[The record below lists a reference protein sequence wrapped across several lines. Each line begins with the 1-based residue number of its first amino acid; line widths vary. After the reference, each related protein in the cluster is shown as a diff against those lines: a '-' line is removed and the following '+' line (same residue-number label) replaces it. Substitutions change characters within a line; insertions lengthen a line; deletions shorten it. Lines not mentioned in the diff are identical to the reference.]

1 MRAVCVS
8 HVFASGGKSSDS
20 ERPLSI
26 GGTDLIDSAAFDRFQ
41 YTALGHL
48 HGPQQVGRPEVRYAG
63 SLLKYSF
70 SEATQKKG
78 AVLVDLDGDGKVSS
92 QFIPLTPHHD
102 VRILKGSFQDIM
114 EREDDRTGDYV
125 LARIDD
131 TEPVLDG
138 MARLRK
144 KYPNAMAM
152 EAPQRCVSASAG
164 DRDIDI
170 RETTE
175 AVLATSF
182 AAAMRPDQPLSEKET
197 GCLHQ
202 LWDALRKEEGGGIL

>member
-1 MRAVCVS
+1 
-8 HVFASGGKSSDS
+8 
-20 ERPLSI
+20 
-26 GGTDLIDSAAFDRFQ
+26 
-41 YTALGHL
+41 
-48 HGPQQVGRPEVRYAG
+48 
-63 SLLKYSF
+63 
-70 SEATQKKG
+70 
-78 AVLVDLDGDGKVSS
+78 
-92 QFIPLTPHHD
+92 
-102 VRILKGSFQDIM
+102 M

-144 KYPNAMAM
+144 KYPNAMAL

-164 DRDIDI
+164 DRDFNI
-170 RETTE
+170 RGTTE
-175 AVLATSF
+175 EQLFSSF

>member
-8 HVFASGGKSSDS
+8 HVFASGGVSSDS

-26 GGTDLIDSAAFDRFQ
+26 GGTDMIDSVVFDRFQ

-78 AVLVDLDGDGKVSS
+78 AVLVDLADNGQVSS
-92 QFIPLTPHHD
+92 RFISFTPRHD
-102 VRILKGSFQDIM
+102 VRILKGSFHDIM

-144 KYPNAMAM
+144 KYPNAMAL
-152 EAPQRCVSASAG
+152 EAPRRRISDHAG
-164 DRDIDI
+164 DRDFNI
-170 RETTE
+170 RGTTE
-175 AVLATSF
+175 EELFSSF
-182 AAAMRPDQPLSEKET
+182 AGAMRPEQPLSEKET
-197 GCLHQ
+197 DCLHQ